1 MRAPGG
7 GAREGEESV
16 PTSDRNI
23 LPANG
28 HSQEDGEC
36 GEGGGLGWKRCGS
49 FEKWGDI
56 RGGNGTPRPEMS

>member
-36 GEGGGLGWKRCGS
+36 GEGGGLA
-49 FEKWGDI
+49 
-56 RGGNGTPRPEMS
+56 GNAVGVLRSGATSEEAMGPQGQR

>member
-36 GEGGGLGWKRCGS
+36 GEGGGGLAGNAVGVLR
-49 FEKWGDI
+49 
-56 RGGNGTPRPEMS
+56 RGAPSGEARGPQGQR